1 MRESPSEPTDQDAP
15 LTQHPHRLPAFFR
28 SHLES
33 LSGVGLLLGTLFFA
47 ASLTPTLV
55 PRTYLT
61 QGVLAGACLAAGYG
75 LGVLWHWLW
84 AYLEL
89 PEPRARAARIVNAVI
104 TVVCLSV
111 LALFLWRAADW
122 QNTIRALMQMEPVT
136 SAHPFKVCATALIT
150 FTALLALGRLFKLLA
165 RFVARHVRR
174 VVPRRVANVTG
185 AAIAVLIFWSL
196 ANNVFFRAALHVLDA
211 SFREYDALLEPE
223 RPQPSDGA
231 KTGGPGSLIA
241 WNELGRAGREFIA
254 SGPNASEIRAQTG
267 RDAQEPIRVYVGLR
281 GADTPQARAA
291 LALEEMK
298 RVGAFKRSTLLVV
311 TPTGTGWIDPAAMDS
326 VEYLLHGDV
335 ASVAL
340 QYSYLSSPL
349 SLLAQ
354 PEYGSEAA
362 RALFSAVY
370 GYWTTLPHDQ
380 RPKLYLHGLSLGA
393 MNSARSAELFE
404 MIGDPIHG
412 ALWSGPPFE
421 SRIWRAI
428 TDARNPDSPAWRPE
442 LRDGSFVRF
451 MNQHGSPVPADAPW
465 GPMRIVFL
473 QYASDAV
480 TFFDYRDLYRR
491 PAWMDPPY
499 GPDVSPELRWVPVVT
514 MLQLALDMSVSTE
527 TPIGYGH
534 VYAPQHYVDA
544 WLAVTGA
551 PGWTPGALDSLKQH
565 LAERMRA
572 AMGDADGREGAYE
585 NRGG

>member
-1 MRESPSEPTDQDAP
+1 MPQG
-15 LTQHPHRLPAFFR
+15 PHRRLPAFFQ

-55 PRTYLT
+55 PRTYVT
-61 QGVLAGACLAAGYG
+61 QGVLGGACLAAGYG

-89 PEPRARAARIVNAVI
+89 PEPQGRTARIVNGAITLICAAV
-104 TVVCLSV
+104 L
-111 LALFLWRAADW
+111 LAFLWRAADW
-122 QNTIRALMQMEPVT
+122 QNTIRALMQMPPVP
-136 SAHPFKVCATALIT
+136 SAHPFKVCITALAT
-150 FTALLALGRLFKLLA
+150 FAVLLALGRLFKLVT
-165 RFVARHVRR
+165 RFVAVRVRR

-185 AAIAVLIFWSL
+185 AAIAILIFWSL

-223 RPQPSDGA
+223 RPRPTASN
-231 KTGGPGSLIA
+231 KTGGPDSLIA
-241 WNELGRAGREFIA
+241 WQQLGRAGREFIA
-254 SGPNASEIRAQTG
+254 SGASAADIRAQTG
-267 RDAQEPIRVYVGLR
+267 QDALEPIRVYVGLP
-281 GADTPQARAA
+281 GADTPAARAKLA
-291 LALEEMK
+291 LAEMK
-298 RVGAFKRSTLLVV
+298 RVGAFDRSTLVVV
-311 TPTGTGWIDPAAMDS
+311 TPTGTGWIDPAAMDAL
-326 VEYLLHGDV
+326 EYLLHGDV
-335 ASVAL
+335 ASVGL

-362 RALFSAVY
+362 RALFVEVY
-370 GYWTTLPHDQ
+370 GYWTTLPKDK

-404 MIGDPIHG
+404 MIGDPIQG

-421 SRIWRAI
+421 SRVWRAI
-428 TDARNPDSPAWRPE
+428 TDARNPGSPAWRPE
-442 LRDGSFVRF
+442 LRDGAFVRF
-451 MNQHGSPVPADAPW
+451 MNQQGSPVPADAPW

-473 QYASDAV
+473 QYASDAI
-480 TFFDYRDLYRR
+480 TFFDFRDLYRR

-499 GPDVSPELRWVPVVT
+499 GPDVSPQLRWVPVVT
-514 MLQLALDMSVSTE
+514 MLQLALDMSVSTD
-527 TPIGYGH
+527 TPLGYGH

-551 PGWTPGALDSLKQH
+551 TGWTPDALARLKQH
-565 LAERMRA
+565 LLDRA
-572 AMGDADGREGAYE
+572 HAALADGGNAHAAYE
-585 NRGG
+585 HRGG

>member
-1 MRESPSEPTDQDAP
+1 MPQG
-15 LTQHPHRLPAFFR
+15 PHRRLPAFFQ

-55 PRTYLT
+55 PRTHLT

-89 PEPRARAARIVNAVI
+89 PEPRGRAARIINAAI
-104 TVVCLSV
+104 TVACLAV
-111 LALFLWRAADW
+111 LVLFLWRAAHW
-122 QNTIRALMQMEPVT
+122 QNTIRALMDMEPVT
-136 SAHPFKVCATALIT
+136 SAHPFKVSAI
-150 FTALLALGRLFKLLA
+150 ALLTFAVLLGLGRLFKLVTRALA
-165 RFVARHVRR
+165 AQVRR
-174 VVPRRVANVTG
+174 VVPRRVANVAG
-185 AAIAVLIFWSL
+185 AVIAIVIFWSL
-196 ANNVFFRAALHVLDA
+196 ANNVLFRAALHVLDA
-211 SFREYDALLEPE
+211 SFREFDALLEPD
-223 RPQPSDGA
+223 RPQPTAPG
-231 KTGGPGSLIA
+231 KTGGPESLIS
-241 WNELGRAGREFIA
+241 WQQLGRAGREFIA
-254 SGPNASEIRAQTG
+254 SGPSADEIRAQTG
-267 RDAQEPIRVYVGLR
+267 RDALEPIRVYVGLP
-281 GADTPQARAA
+281 GADSPAARAKLA
-291 LALEEMK
+291 LAEMK
-298 RVGAFKRSTLLVV
+298 RVGAFERSTLVVV

-326 VEYLLHGDV
+326 LEYLLHGDV

-362 RALFSAVY
+362 RALFAEVY
-370 GYWTTLPHDQ
+370 GYWTTLPKAS

-404 MIGDPIHG
+404 MIGDPIQG

-421 SRIWRAI
+421 SRVWRHI
-428 TDARNPDSPAWRPE
+428 TDARNPGSPAWLPE
-442 LRDGSFVRF
+442 FRDGAFVRF
-451 MNQHGSPVPADAPW
+451 MNQHGSPVPADTPW
-465 GPMRIVFL
+465 GPMHIVFL
-473 QYASDAV
+473 QYASDAI
-480 TFFDYRDLYRR
+480 TFFDFRDLYRR
-491 PAWMDPPY
+491 PAWMYPPF

-527 TPIGYGH
+527 TPIGFGH

-551 PGWTPGALDSLKQH
+551 PDWAPDALASLKRH
-565 LAERMRA
+565 LIARAQA
-572 AMGDADGREGAYE
+572 AMDDSDGGQAAYE

>member
-1 MRESPSEPTDQDAP
+1 MPQG
-15 LTQHPHRLPAFFR
+15 PHRRLPAFFQ

-55 PRTYLT
+55 PRTHLT

-89 PEPRARAARIVNAVI
+89 PEPRGRAARIVNATI
-104 TVVCLSV
+104 TVACLAV
-111 LALFLWRAADW
+111 LVLFLWRAAHW
-122 QNTIRALMQMEPVT
+122 QNTIRALMDMEPVT
-136 SAHPFKVCATALIT
+136 SAHPFKVSAI
-150 FTALLALGRLFKLLA
+150 ALLTFAVLLGLGRLFKLVTRALA
-165 RFVARHVRR
+165 AQVRR
-174 VVPRRVANVTG
+174 VVPRRVANVAG
-185 AAIAVLIFWSL
+185 AVIAIVIFWSL
-196 ANNVFFRAALHVLDA
+196 ANNVLFRAALHVLDA
-211 SFREYDALLEPE
+211 SFREFDALLEPD
-223 RPQPSDGA
+223 RPQPTAPG
-231 KTGGPGSLIA
+231 KTGGPESLIS
-241 WNELGRAGREFIA
+241 WQQLGRAGREFIA
-254 SGPNASEIRAQTG
+254 SGPSADEIRAQTG
-267 RDAQEPIRVYVGLR
+267 RDAQEPIRVYVGLP
-281 GADTPQARAA
+281 GADSPAARAKLA
-291 LALEEMK
+291 LAEMK
-298 RVGAFKRSTLLVV
+298 RVGAFKRSTLVVV

-326 VEYLLHGDV
+326 LEYLLHGDV

-362 RALFSAVY
+362 RALFAEVY
-370 GYWTTLPHDQ
+370 GYWTTLPKAS

-404 MIGDPIHG
+404 MIGDPIQG

-421 SRIWRAI
+421 SRVWRAI
-428 TDARNPDSPAWRPE
+428 TDARNPGSPAWLPE
-442 LRDGSFVRF
+442 FRDGAFVRF

-473 QYASDAV
+473 QYASDAI
-480 TFFDYRDLYRR
+480 TFFDFRDLYRR
-491 PAWMDPPY
+491 PAWMYPPY

-527 TPIGYGH
+527 TPIGFGH

-551 PGWTPGALDSLKQH
+551 SDWTPDALASLKRH
-565 LAERMRA
+565 LIARTQA
-572 AMGDADGREGAYE
+572 AMDDKDGPQAAYE

>member
-1 MRESPSEPTDQDAP
+1 MPSPHGPAR
-15 LTQHPHRLPAFFR
+15 RLPDFFR

-55 PRTYLT
+55 PRTYVT
-61 QGVLAGACLAAGYG
+61 QGVLAGACLATGYG

-89 PEPRARAARIVNAVI
+89 PEPRARAARITNALI
-104 TVVCLSV
+104 TVLCLSV
-111 LALFLWRAADW
+111 LILFLWRAADW
-122 QNTIRALMQMEPVT
+122 QNTIRALMKMEPVT
-136 SAHPFKVCATALIT
+136 SAHPFKVSATALVT
-150 FTALLALGRLFKLLA
+150 FFALLALGRLFK
-165 RFVARHVRR
+165 RVARAVSAQVRR

-185 AAIAVLIFWSL
+185 AAIAILLFWSL

-211 SFREYDALLEPE
+211 SFRDYDALMEPE
-223 RPQPSDGA
+223 RPQPADAA
-231 KTGGPGSLIA
+231 KTGSPASLIA
-241 WNELGRAGREFIA
+241 WKQLGRAGREYIA
-254 SGPNASEIRAQTG
+254 SGPSAADIRAQTG
-267 RDAQEPIRVYVGLR
+267 RDAQDPIRVYVGLP
-281 GADTPQARAA
+281 GADTARARA
-291 LALEEMK
+291 RLALDEMK
-298 RVGAFKRSTLLVV
+298 RVGAFQRSALVVV
-311 TPTGTGWIDPAAMDS
+311 TPTGTGWIDPAAMDT

-335 ASVAL
+335 ASVAI

-354 PEYGSEAA
+354 PEYGAEAA
-362 RALFSAVY
+362 RALFAEIY
-370 GYWTTLPHDQ
+370 NYWTALPKHN
-380 RPKLYLHGLSLGA
+380 RPRLYLHGLSLGA

-421 SRIWRAI
+421 SRVWRAV
-428 TDARNPDSPAWRPE
+428 TDARNPGSPAWLPE
-442 LRDGSFVRF
+442 LRDGAFVRF
-451 MNQHGSPVPADAPW
+451 MNQNGSPVPADAPW
-465 GPMRIVFL
+465 GPMRIVYL

-499 GPDVSPELRWVPVVT
+499 GPDVSPDLRWVPVVT
-514 MLQLALDMSVSTE
+514 MLQLALDMSVSTH

-534 VYAPQHYVDA
+534 VYAPQHYADA

-551 PGWTPGALDSLKQH
+551 QGWTDEALAALKRH
-565 LAERMRA
+565 LIERMRA
-572 AMGDADGREGAYE
+572 SMGGGDGEEAAND

>member
-1 MRESPSEPTDQDAP
+1 MSQSPTPRT
-15 LTQHPHRLPAFFR
+15 LPGFFR

-75 LGVLWHWLW
+75 LGVLWHWIW

-104 TVVCLSV
+104 TVLCLAV
-111 LALFLWRAADW
+111 LAVFLWRAAEW
-122 QNTIRALMQMEPVT
+122 QNTIRALMSMEPVT
-136 SAHPFKVCATALIT
+136 SAHPFKVCATAVVT
-150 FTALLALGRLFKLLA
+150 FTALLALARLFKG
-165 RFVARHVRR
+165 VARYVSRQVRR
-174 VVPRRVANVTG
+174 VVPRRVANVAG
-185 AAIAVLIFWSL
+185 AAIAILIFWSL

-223 RPQPSDGA
+223 RPQPLDAA
-231 KTGGPGSLIA
+231 KTGSPDSLIA
-241 WNELGRAGREFIA
+241 WKALGRAGREYIA
-254 SGPNASEIRAQTG
+254 SGPRADEIRAQTG
-267 RDAQEPIRVYVGLR
+267 QAAKEPIRVYVGLR
-281 GADTPQARAA
+281 GADTPEARAA
-291 LALEEMK
+291 LALKEMQ
-298 RVGAFKRSTLLVV
+298 RVGAFDRSTLVVV

-326 VEYLLHGDV
+326 LEYLLHGDV

-362 RALFSAVY
+362 RALFNAVY
-370 GYWTTLPHDQ
+370 GYWTTLPRDQ

-404 MIGDPIHG
+404 MIGDPIQG

-421 SRIWRAI
+421 SRVWRAI
-428 TDARNPDSPAWRPE
+428 TDARNPGSPAWLPE
-442 LRDGSFVRF
+442 LRDGAFVRF
-451 MNQHGSPVPADAPW
+451 MNQHGSRVPADAPW

-514 MLQLALDMSVSTE
+514 MFQLALDMSVSTA

-544 WLAVTGA
+544 WLAVTGV
-551 PGWTPGALDSLKQH
+551 PGWTPDALGSLKQH
-565 LAERMRA
+565 LITRMRA
-572 AMGDADGREGAYE
+572 EMSESDGKETAYE

>member
-1 MRESPSEPTDQDAP
+1 MPQG
-15 LTQHPHRLPAFFR
+15 PHRRLPAFFQ

-55 PRTYLT
+55 PRTYVT
-61 QGVLAGACLAAGYG
+61 QGVLGGACLAAGYG

-89 PEPRARAARIVNAVI
+89 PEPQGRTARIVNGAITLICAAV
-104 TVVCLSV
+104 L
-111 LALFLWRAADW
+111 LAFLWRAADW
-122 QNTIRALMQMEPVT
+122 QNTIRALMQMPPVP
-136 SAHPFKVCATALIT
+136 SAHPFKVCITALAT
-150 FTALLALGRLFKLLA
+150 FAVLLALGRLFKLVT
-165 RFVARHVRR
+165 RFVAVRVRR

-185 AAIAVLIFWSL
+185 AAIAILIFWSL

-223 RPQPSDGA
+223 RPRPTASN
-231 KTGGPGSLIA
+231 KTGGPDSLIA
-241 WNELGRAGREFIA
+241 WQQLGRAGREFIA
-254 SGPNASEIRAQTG
+254 SGASAADIRAQTG
-267 RDAQEPIRVYVGLR
+267 QDALEPIRVYVGLP
-281 GADTPQARAA
+281 GADTPAARAKLA
-291 LALEEMK
+291 LAEMK
-298 RVGAFKRSTLLVV
+298 RVGAFDRSTLVVV
-311 TPTGTGWIDPAAMDS
+311 TPTGTGWIDPAAMDAL
-326 VEYLLHGDV
+326 EYLLHGDV
-335 ASVAL
+335 ASVGL

-362 RALFSAVY
+362 RALFVEVY
-370 GYWTTLPHDQ
+370 GYWTTLPKDK

-404 MIGDPIHG
+404 MIGDPIQG

-421 SRIWRAI
+421 SRVWRAI
-428 TDARNPDSPAWRPE
+428 TDARNPGSPAWRPE
-442 LRDGSFVRF
+442 LRDGAFVRF
-451 MNQHGSPVPADAPW
+451 MNQQGSPVPADAPW

-473 QYASDAV
+473 QYASDAI
-480 TFFDYRDLYRR
+480 TFFDFRDLYRR

-499 GPDVSPELRWVPVVT
+499 GPDVSPQLRWVPVVT
-514 MLQLALDMSVSTE
+514 MLQLALDMSVSTD
-527 TPIGYGH
+527 TPLGYGH

-551 PGWTPGALDSLKQH
+551 TGWTPEALARLKQH
-565 LAERMRA
+565 LLDRA
-572 AMGDADGREGAYE
+572 HAALADGDNAHAAYE
-585 NRGG
+585 HRGG

>member
-1 MRESPSEPTDQDAP
+1 MPQG
-15 LTQHPHRLPAFFR
+15 PHRRLQAFFQ

-61 QGVLAGACLAAGYG
+61 QGVLGGTCLAAGYG

-89 PEPRARAARIVNAVI
+89 PEPRGRAARIVNGAITLVCAAV
-104 TVVCLSV
+104 L
-111 LALFLWRAADW
+111 LAFLWRAADW
-122 QNTIRALMQMEPVT
+122 QNTIRALMEMPPVP
-136 SAHPFKVCATALIT
+136 SAHPFKVSLTALAT
-150 FTALLALGRLFKLLA
+150 FAVLLALGRLFKLVTRWVAA
-165 RFVARHVRR
+165 RVRR

-185 AAIAVLIFWSL
+185 AAIAILIFWSL

-223 RPQPSDGA
+223 RPRPTAPG
-231 KTGGPGSLIA
+231 KTGSPDSLIA
-241 WNELGRAGREFIA
+241 WQQLGRAGREFIA
-254 SGPNASEIRAQTG
+254 SGASAQDIRAQTG
-267 RDAQEPIRVYVGLR
+267 HDALEPIRVYVGLP
-281 GADTPQARAA
+281 GADTPAARAKLA
-291 LALEEMK
+291 LAEMK
-298 RVGAFKRSTLLVV
+298 RVGAFERSALVVV
-311 TPTGTGWIDPAAMDS
+311 TPTGTGWIDPAAMDAL
-326 VEYLLHGDV
+326 EYLLHGDV

-362 RALFSAVY
+362 RALFAEVY
-370 GYWTTLPHDQ
+370 GYWTTLPKDK

-393 MNSARSAELFE
+393 LNSARSAELFE
-404 MIGDPIHG
+404 MIGDPIQG

-421 SRIWRAI
+421 SRVWRAI
-428 TDARNPDSPAWRPE
+428 TDARNPGSPAWLPQ
-442 LRDGSFVRF
+442 LRDGAFVRF

-473 QYASDAV
+473 QYASDAI
-480 TFFDYRDLYRR
+480 TFFDFRDLYRR
-491 PAWMDPPY
+491 PAWMEPPY
-499 GPDVSPELRWVPVVT
+499 GPDVSPQLRWVPVVT

-544 WLAVTGA
+544 WLAVTGVT
-551 PGWTPGALDSLKQH
+551 GWTPDALARLKQH
-565 LAERMRA
+565 LMERARA
-572 AMGDADGREGAYE
+572 ATVDGEATQAAYDH
-585 NRGG
+585 RGG

>member
-1 MRESPSEPTDQDAP
+1 MPQG
-15 LTQHPHRLPAFFR
+15 PHRRLPAFFQ

-55 PRTYLT
+55 PRTYVT
-61 QGVLAGACLAAGYG
+61 QGVLGGACLAAGYG

-89 PEPRARAARIVNAVI
+89 PEPQGRTARIVNGAITLICAAV
-104 TVVCLSV
+104 L
-111 LALFLWRAADW
+111 LAFLWRAADW
-122 QNTIRALMQMEPVT
+122 QNTIRALMQMPPVP
-136 SAHPFKVCATALIT
+136 SAHPFKVCITALAT
-150 FTALLALGRLFKLLA
+150 FAVLLALGRLFKLVT
-165 RFVARHVRR
+165 RFVAVRVRR

-185 AAIAVLIFWSL
+185 AAIAILIFWSL

-223 RPQPSDGA
+223 RPRPTASN
-231 KTGGPGSLIA
+231 KTGGPDSLIA
-241 WNELGRAGREFIA
+241 WQQLGRAGREFIA
-254 SGPNASEIRAQTG
+254 SGASAADIRAQTG
-267 RDAQEPIRVYVGLR
+267 QDALEPIRVYVGLP
-281 GADTPQARAA
+281 GADTPAARAKLA
-291 LALEEMK
+291 LAEMK
-298 RVGAFKRSTLLVV
+298 RVGAFDRSTLVVV
-311 TPTGTGWIDPAAMDS
+311 TPTGTGWIDPAAMDAL
-326 VEYLLHGDV
+326 EYLLHGDV
-335 ASVAL
+335 ASVGL

-362 RALFSAVY
+362 RALFVEVY
-370 GYWTTLPHDQ
+370 GYWTTLPKDK

-404 MIGDPIHG
+404 MIGDPIQG

-421 SRIWRAI
+421 SRVWRAI
-428 TDARNPDSPAWRPE
+428 TDARNPGSPAWRPE
-442 LRDGSFVRF
+442 LRDGAFVRF
-451 MNQHGSPVPADAPW
+451 MNQQGSPVPADAPW

-473 QYASDAV
+473 QYASDAI
-480 TFFDYRDLYRR
+480 TFFDFRDLYRR

-499 GPDVSPELRWVPVVT
+499 GPDVSPQLRWVPVVT
-514 MLQLALDMSVSTE
+514 MLQLALDMSVSTD
-527 TPIGYGH
+527 TPLGYGH

-551 PGWTPGALDSLKQH
+551 TGWTPDALARLKQH
-565 LAERMRA
+565 LLDRA
-572 AMGDADGREGAYE
+572 HASLADGDNAHAAYE
-585 NRGG
+585 HRGG

>member
-1 MRESPSEPTDQDAP
+1 MPQG
-15 LTQHPHRLPAFFR
+15 PHRRLPAFFQ

-55 PRTYLT
+55 PRTHLT

-89 PEPRARAARIVNAVI
+89 PEPRGRAARIINAAI
-104 TVVCLSV
+104 TVACLAV
-111 LALFLWRAADW
+111 LVLFLWRAAHW
-122 QNTIRALMQMEPVT
+122 QNTIRALMDMEPVT
-136 SAHPFKVCATALIT
+136 SAHPFKVSAI
-150 FTALLALGRLFKLLA
+150 ALLTFAVLLGLGRLFKLVTRALA
-165 RFVARHVRR
+165 AQVRR
-174 VVPRRVANVTG
+174 VVPRRVANVAG
-185 AAIAVLIFWSL
+185 AVIAIVIFWSL
-196 ANNVFFRAALHVLDA
+196 ANNVLFRAALHVLDA
-211 SFREYDALLEPE
+211 SFREFDALLEPD
-223 RPQPSDGA
+223 RPQPTAPG
-231 KTGGPGSLIA
+231 KTGGPESLIS
-241 WNELGRAGREFIA
+241 WQQLGRAGREFIA
-254 SGPNASEIRAQTG
+254 SGPSADEIRAQTG
-267 RDAQEPIRVYVGLR
+267 RDALEPIRVYVGLP
-281 GADTPQARAA
+281 GADSPAARAKLA
-291 LALEEMK
+291 LAEMK
-298 RVGAFKRSTLLVV
+298 RVGAFERSTLVVV

-326 VEYLLHGDV
+326 LEYLLHGDV

-362 RALFSAVY
+362 RALFAEVY
-370 GYWTTLPHDQ
+370 GYWTTLPKAS

-404 MIGDPIHG
+404 MIGDPIQG

-421 SRIWRAI
+421 SRVWRHI
-428 TDARNPDSPAWRPE
+428 TDARNSGSPAWLPE
-442 LRDGSFVRF
+442 FRDGAFVRF
-451 MNQHGSPVPADAPW
+451 MNQHGSPVPADTPW

-473 QYASDAV
+473 QYASDAI
-480 TFFDYRDLYRR
+480 TFFDFRDLYRR
-491 PAWMDPPY
+491 PAWMYPPF

-527 TPIGYGH
+527 TPIGFGH

-551 PGWTPGALDSLKQH
+551 PDWAPDALASLKRH
-565 LAERMRA
+565 LIARAQA
-572 AMGDADGREGAYE
+572 AMDDSDGRQAAYE

>member
-1 MRESPSEPTDQDAP
+1 MPSPHGPAR
-15 LTQHPHRLPAFFR
+15 RLPDFFR

-55 PRTYLT
+55 PRTYVT
-61 QGVLAGACLAAGYG
+61 QGVLAGACLATGYG

-89 PEPRARAARIVNAVI
+89 PEPRARAARVTNALI
-104 TVVCLSV
+104 TALCLSV
-111 LALFLWRAADW
+111 LILFLWRAADW
-122 QNTIRALMQMEPVT
+122 QNTIRALMKMEPVT
-136 SAHPFKVCATALIT
+136 SAHPFKVSATALVT
-150 FTALLALGRLFKLLA
+150 FFALLALGRLFK
-165 RFVARHVRR
+165 RVARAVSAQVRR

-185 AAIAVLIFWSL
+185 AAIAILLFWSL

-211 SFREYDALLEPE
+211 SFREYDALMEPE
-223 RPQPSDGA
+223 RPQPADA
-231 KTGGPGSLIA
+231 TKTGSPASLIA
-241 WNELGRAGREFIA
+241 WKQLGRAGREYIA
-254 SGPNASEIRAQTG
+254 SGPSAADIRAQTG
-267 RDAQEPIRVYVGLR
+267 RDAQDPIRVYVGLP
-281 GADTPQARAA
+281 GADTARARA
-291 LALEEMK
+291 RLALDEMK
-298 RVGAFKRSTLLVV
+298 RVGAFQRSALVVV
-311 TPTGTGWIDPAAMDS
+311 TPTGTGWIDPAAMDT

-335 ASVAL
+335 ASVAI

-354 PEYGSEAA
+354 PEYGAEAA
-362 RALFSAVY
+362 RALFAEIY
-370 GYWTTLPHDQ
+370 NYWTALPRHN
-380 RPKLYLHGLSLGA
+380 RPRLYLHGLSLGA

-421 SRIWRAI
+421 SRVWRAV
-428 TDARNPDSPAWRPE
+428 TDARNPGSPAWLPE
-442 LRDGSFVRF
+442 LRDGAFVRF
-451 MNQHGSPVPADAPW
+451 MNQNGSPVPADAPW
-465 GPMRIVFL
+465 GPMRIVYL

-499 GPDVSPELRWVPVVT
+499 GPDVSPDLRWVPVVT
-514 MLQLALDMSVSTE
+514 MLQLALDMSVSTH

-534 VYAPQHYVDA
+534 VYAPQHYADA

-551 PGWTPGALDSLKQH
+551 QGWTDEALAALKRH
-565 LAERMRA
+565 LIERMRA
-572 AMGDADGREGAYE
+572 SMGGGDGEEAASDH
-585 NRGG
+585 RGG

>member
-1 MRESPSEPTDQDAP
+1 MPQG
-15 LTQHPHRLPAFFR
+15 PHRRLPAFFQ

-55 PRTYLT
+55 PRTYVT
-61 QGVLAGACLAAGYG
+61 QGVLGGACLAAGYG

-89 PEPRARAARIVNAVI
+89 PEPQGRTARIVNGAITLICAAV
-104 TVVCLSV
+104 L
-111 LALFLWRAADW
+111 LAFLWRAADW
-122 QNTIRALMQMEPVT
+122 QNTIRALMQMPPVP
-136 SAHPFKVCATALIT
+136 SAHPFKVCITALAT
-150 FTALLALGRLFKLLA
+150 FAVLLALGRLFKLVT
-165 RFVARHVRR
+165 RFVAVRVRR

-185 AAIAVLIFWSL
+185 AAIAILIFWSL

-223 RPQPSDGA
+223 RPRPTASN
-231 KTGGPGSLIA
+231 KTGGPDSLIA
-241 WNELGRAGREFIA
+241 WQQLGRAGREFIA
-254 SGPNASEIRAQTG
+254 SGASAADIRAQTG
-267 RDAQEPIRVYVGLR
+267 QDALEPIRVYVGLP
-281 GADTPQARAA
+281 GADTPAARAKLA
-291 LALEEMK
+291 LAEMK
-298 RVGAFKRSTLLVV
+298 RVGAFDRSTLVVV
-311 TPTGTGWIDPAAMDS
+311 TPTGTGWIDPAAMDAL
-326 VEYLLHGDV
+326 EYLLHGDV
-335 ASVAL
+335 ASVGL

-362 RALFSAVY
+362 RALFVEVY
-370 GYWTTLPHDQ
+370 GYWTTLPKDK

-404 MIGDPIHG
+404 MIGDPIQG

-421 SRIWRAI
+421 SRVWRAI
-428 TDARNPDSPAWRPE
+428 TDARNPGSPAWRPE
-442 LRDGSFVRF
+442 LRDGAFVRF
-451 MNQHGSPVPADAPW
+451 MNQQGSPVPADAPW

-473 QYASDAV
+473 QYASDAI
-480 TFFDYRDLYRR
+480 TFFDFRDLYRR

-499 GPDVSPELRWVPVVT
+499 GPDVSPQLRWVPVVT
-514 MLQLALDMSVSTE
+514 MLQLALDMSVSTD
-527 TPIGYGH
+527 TPLGYGH

-551 PGWTPGALDSLKQH
+551 TGWTPDALARLKQH
-565 LAERMRA
+565 LLDRA
-572 AMGDADGREGAYE
+572 HAALADGDNAHAAYE
-585 NRGG
+585 HRGG